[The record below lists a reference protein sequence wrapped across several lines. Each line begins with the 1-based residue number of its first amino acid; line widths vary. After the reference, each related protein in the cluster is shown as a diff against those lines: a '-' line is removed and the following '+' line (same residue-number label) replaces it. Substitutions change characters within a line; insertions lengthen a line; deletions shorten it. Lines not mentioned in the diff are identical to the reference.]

1 MLNGVVVTYPRMFLQ
16 RWYSA
21 ALLTA
26 ATPVDS
32 QATCDIHKLIEREY
46 IRRGRMRMECSR
58 KGRDLSVT
66 DSMGIVTCPFPFHL
80 PLRPDPFARQ
90 MRRDPICAPAQPS

>member
-26 ATPVDS
+26 AVPVDS

-46 IRRGRMRMECSR
+46 IRRGRMRMEGSR
-58 KGRDLSVT
+58 K
-66 DSMGIVTCPFPFHL
+66 
-80 PLRPDPFARQ
+80 
-90 MRRDPICAPAQPS
+90 